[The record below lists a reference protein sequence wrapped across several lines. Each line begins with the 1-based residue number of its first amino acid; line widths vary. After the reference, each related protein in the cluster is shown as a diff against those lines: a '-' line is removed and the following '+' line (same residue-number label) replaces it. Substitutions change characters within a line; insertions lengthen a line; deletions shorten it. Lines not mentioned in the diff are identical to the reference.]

1 MQTAD
6 VLYVFEYRIQVGLST
21 LICDYDTQ
29 SVKIAI
35 IKKEN
40 NLITMKLT
48 ELNECAPVQISSTVN
63 LLWQTQYFLRK
74 KRKDWTYIEIDKWL
88 CVLGTAVRQLIKK
101 LENEG
106 WTRVRNPRSKV
117 FFYQEP

>member
-63 LLWQTQYFLRK
+63 LL
-74 KRKDWTYIEIDKWL
+74 
-88 CVLGTAVRQLIKK
+88 
-101 LENEG
+101 
-106 WTRVRNPRSKV
+106 
-117 FFYQEP
+117 